1 MAIRTIKQYNLNDIM
16 DTDLEG
22 KWEMPII
29 YKDDIIPRDLIG
41 FNYAK
46 TSKSKDLGIHFYI
59 DDYQFERVWVEPS
72 KYVDML
78 SKYECILSPDFSLYL
93 DMPLPMK
100 IWNTYRG
107 RYIGQYYQKRG
118 IKCVPTLSWGDE
130 DTFDFA
136 FEGIEKNSII
146 SVSTLGVMKSNQAKE
161 FWEYRS
167 KILQKQECRTI
178 RREAIIWA
186 GVVRVVVEVN
196 PVQIMNRI
204 KEGKLQN
211 TKLERFTVLLKKGKS
226 ILSLK

>member
-1 MAIRTIKQYNLNDIM
+1 MYLHFLLFFDKIKAKGDVDMAIRTIKQYNLNDIM

-59 DDYQFERVWVEPS
+59 DDYQFERIWVEPS

-146 SVSTLGVMKSNQAKE
+146 SVSTLGVMKSNQAKDL
-161 FWEYRS
+161 W
-167 KILQKQECRTI
+167 QKGMAECI
-178 RREAIIWA
+178 RRIEPSNILIY
-186 GVVRVVVEVN
+186 GNEIDYNFGNIKVKYYKNKNVE
-196 PVQIMNRI
+196 R
-204 KEGKLQN
+204 
-211 TKLERFTVLLKKGKS
+211 LEERR
-226 ILSLK
+226 